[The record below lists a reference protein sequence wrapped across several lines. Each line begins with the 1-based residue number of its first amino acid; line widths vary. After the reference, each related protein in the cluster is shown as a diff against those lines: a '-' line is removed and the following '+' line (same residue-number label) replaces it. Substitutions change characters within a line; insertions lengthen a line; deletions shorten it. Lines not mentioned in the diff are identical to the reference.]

1 MIKYCYKGK
10 GEINMTKKEIIN
22 SNRPIADYVANTSP
36 YVFTLHHIEYGID
49 DYAYVF
55 ENTYCTYHKCKIQHV
70 KNGSGFFIKVHGI
83 RLYLDC
89 FIRIS

>member
-1 MIKYCYKGK
+1 
-10 GEINMTKKEIIN
+10 MTKKEIIN

-55 ENTYCTYHKCKIQHV
+55 ENTYCTYHRYKIQHV
-70 KNGSGFFIKVHGI
+70 KNGSGFFIRVHSI

-89 FIRIS
+89 FMRIS